1 MWECDVSQQEFR
13 TDHLE
18 DLPLSETTFLILLSL
33 GEAPKHGYAIMQ
45 EVQSLS
51 HGRVTLSTGTLYG
64 AIKRLLRDGWIRRV
78 ERVDEEE
85 NGRGRKYYTLTK
97 RGRRV
102 LEAEM
107 NRLRMLVEV
116 AGRKLASGAQSGGD

>member
-1 MWECDVSQQEFR
+1 MSQREFR

-45 EVQSLS
+45 EVQSFS
-51 HGRVTLSTGTLYG
+51 HGRVILSTGTLYG

-85 NGRGRKYYTLTK
+85 DGRGRKYYALTK
-97 RGRRV
+97 HGRRV
-102 LEAEM
+102 LDAEM
-107 NRLRMLVEV
+107 NRLRTLVEV
-116 AGRKLASGAQSGGD
+116 AGRKLAPGAQSGED